1 MSHLIRFAEFH
12 SVRSCEPAGDDSES
26 GPELIEARQRGMKLD
41 TSLRNQAYDK
51 LRAHLVF
58 GELPAGSEISEPRLS
73 KMLGIGRTPV
83 REAVQQL
90 EAEGLLERTPRRG
103 TVVRM
108 PMRKDILDL
117 FEVREGM
124 ESYAAFLAANRIS
137 KSDLSQLQ
145 KLCDQLELLAK
156 QLEKTG
162 KTILQGT
169 ALRQFVGADMG
180 FHMLLI
186 SATGN
191 QRLVKLIS
199 DSHVL
204 GRIFNTIGTV
214 GREQTLEVVKA
225 TRRMHGDVLEAL
237 KRGDAVRARQVMSDH
252 IRLSCQETL
261 ENFDAGQQQHL
272 GTSTGL
278 EHLHVPFEMLVEF
291 ERIGL
296 SQGDRPSPR
305 AAAKRNGNTPKA
317 TATRKTRSVKSKK
330 RAE

>member
-1 MSHLIRFAEFH
+1 
-12 SVRSCEPAGDDSES
+12 
-26 GPELIEARQRGMKLD
+26 
-41 TSLRNQAYDK
+41 
-51 LRAHLVF
+51 
-58 GELPAGSEISEPRLS
+58 
-73 KMLGIGRTPV
+73 MLGIGRTPV

-108 PMRKDILDL
+108 PKRKDILDL

-124 ESYAAFLAANRIS
+124 ESYAAYLAASRIS
-137 KSDLSQLQ
+137 KSDLAHLQ
-145 KLCDQLELLAK
+145 KLCDQLELLSK
-156 QLEKTG
+156 QLERAG
-162 KTILQGT
+162 KTALEGK
-169 ALRQFVGADMG
+169 ALRQFVSADMG

-214 GREQTLEVVKA
+214 GREQTLDVVKA
-225 TRRMHGDVLEAL
+225 THSMHGDVLDAL
-237 KRGDAVRARQVMSDH
+237 KCGDGVRARQVMSDH
-252 IRLSCQETL
+252 IRISCDETL
-261 ENFDAGQQQHL
+261 ENFDRVQQQQL

-291 ERIGL
+291 ERLGL
-296 SQGDRPSPR
+296 SQADDAENRLP
-305 AAAKRNGNTPKA
+305 AKRNGDS
-317 TATRKTRSVKSKK
+317 RKNARVGRPRNVKQKK
-330 RAE
+330 RSE

>member
-1 MSHLIRFAEFH
+1 MMRREQLSRLTISRIGIVP
-12 SVRSCEPAGDDSES
+12 SS
-26 GPELIEARQRGMKLD
+26 GIAMVADRQTTMKLD

-51 LRAHLVF
+51 IRAHLVF
-58 GELPAGSEISEPRLS
+58 GELPAGCEISEPRLS

-90 EAEGLLERTPRRG
+90 EAEGLLERSPRRG

-108 PMRKDILDL
+108 PKRKDIVDL

-124 ESYAAFLAANRIS
+124 ESYAAFLAAGRTSPADI
-137 KSDLSQLQ
+137 SQLQ
-145 KLCDQLELLAK
+145 KLCDQLEVIAAE
-156 QLEKTG
+156 LEDSGETVLK
-162 KTILQGT
+162 GT
-169 ALRQFVGADMG
+169 LLRQFVAADMG

-204 GRIFNTIGTV
+204 SRIFNTIGSV
-214 GREQTLEVVKA
+214 GQEQTLDIVKA
-225 TRRMHGDVLEAL
+225 TERMHLEILEAL
-237 KRGDAVRARQVMSDH
+237 RRGDGERARGVMMSH
-252 IRLSCQETL
+252 IRRSCDETL
-261 ENFDAGQQQHL
+261 DNFDVQQQESL

-278 EHLHVPFEMLVEF
+278 EHLHVPLEMLLEF

-296 SQGDRPSPR
+296 SHETDTGRR
-305 AAAKRNGNTPKA
+305 AAPKKNGA
-317 TATRKTRSVKSKK
+317 AKK
-330 RAE
+330 RATAKKSATRRRRKPSKD